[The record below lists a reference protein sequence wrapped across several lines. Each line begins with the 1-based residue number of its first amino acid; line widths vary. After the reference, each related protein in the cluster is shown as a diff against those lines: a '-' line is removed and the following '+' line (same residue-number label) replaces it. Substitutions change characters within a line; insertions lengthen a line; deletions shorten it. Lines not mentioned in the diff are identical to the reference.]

1 MTREGLSVLAMLSL
15 QEEKTVDWEDFKQ
28 GRIFLLL
35 IWSLRF
41 LLLSCWVCA
50 KKVADPDKDDNRGGC
65 SILLLRHSIT
75 DLVDTKA
82 TVRSYF
88 EVDTFPMGQNTKSR
102 RHSGICWRFQGGS
115 SNTEVA

>member
-1 MTREGLSVLAMLSL
+1 MEEFFFFLSGHLDLCYCLVGF
-15 QEEKTVDWEDFKQ
+15 VP
-28 GRIFLLL
+28 
-35 IWSLRF
+35 
-41 LLLSCWVCA
+41 
-50 KKVADPDKDDNRGGC
+50 KKVADPDKDGNRGGC
-65 SILLLRHSIT
+65 STLLLRHSIT

-102 RHSGICWRFQGGS
+102 RQSGICWRFQDGS